1 MRDSELKTF
10 LNTYNFVPFVKEPVR
25 GGAAEK
31 RSGLTGV
38 IRCALTP
45 RTDLFIPNTS
55 NETCAFSKEAHGKV
69 VREFFSYDDLEEKND
84 YDLSTHPAPQKPV
97 LPGSELRGMIRSM
110 YEAFTDSCLSALDI
124 ERPLSSRSSDVK
136 KAGVLKYEKNG
147 GWKLYSAR
155 VYRMDYRGPKDDE
168 EEYDGDYGE
177 FNYYT
182 FEAVGCFE
190 SMENQQKVLVC
201 GEKTYTANQGVWFS
215 YCEDDCY
222 TKQGKKITIY
232 YVNGISDK
240 KTNDCNQ
247 YGYLCIGE
255 EFGNDETKKDDQK
268 SEKKNKNKV
277 EKHNEFIFLPSKNP
291 IESIEDSSQ
300 KKPKKLTSDM
310 ISDAVLRFHQSLNDF
325 YRNPK
330 VNRDQKALYI
340 GRDIP
345 VSPQDGSVFTVWYSA
360 NGGKL
365 YLSPA
370 CLGRDVYYHT
380 LHDFAG
386 EHRPCSQRSN
396 LCEACALF
404 GFVGKEGAA
413 LGSRLRIADA
423 VFAGEQPPVYREPVT
438 LKELSSPKLTSMEM
452 YTKVKGKA
460 NHTPY
465 WNYDFYKLKIYDS
478 KKKKEVWS
486 YQELQKTDIS
496 LNGRKFYYHHP
507 QCSGTK
513 HYALD
518 PKLIDA
524 KKSERVVTVRPLA
537 GEESN
542 RFTFDVYFEHITEN
556 ELQKLLM
563 VLSLFGN
570 DSSHLYKLGM
580 GKPLGLGSV
589 KICVE
594 TVLLRTIDLTREKPY
609 QFAET
614 KDYQAF
620 YQGTMNTEMYEKL
633 FGTAQAVL
641 DQLSDMTDF
650 DYAARLKEAGK
661 ITDDDYVH
669 YPTTTNPNDEG
680 FKWFSNNRTM
690 GGNSGYEQ
698 KLGTDGILCQNEKN
712 KR

>member
-147 GWKLYSAR
+147 GWKLYSAEI
-155 VYRMDYRGPKDDE
+155 YRMDYQKS
-168 EEYDGDYGE
+168 GE
-177 FNYYT
+177 FHPDSEDSAGY
-182 FEAVGCFE
+182 FEKSE
-190 SMENQQKVLVC
+190 S
-201 GEKTYTANQGVWFS
+201 GEKLLKVGNRTYHSNDGVWFS
-215 YCEDDCY
+215 YLNQDVY
-222 TKQGKKITIY
+222 KGGRKIAEHH
-232 YVNGISDK
+232 YVDGISD
-240 KTNDCNQ
+240 TEQGYCDT

-255 EFGNDETKKDDQK
+255 AFGTK
-268 SEKKNKNKV
+268 
-277 EKHNEFIFLPSKNP
+277 KHNEFIFEP
-291 IESIEDSSQ
+291 IKQVDFSTGE
-300 KKPKKLTSDM
+300 

-345 VSPQDGSVFTVWYSA
+345 ISPQDGSVFTVWYSA

-386 EHRPCSQRSN
+386 KHAPCSQRSN

-452 YTKVKGKA
+452 YTRT
-460 NHTPY
+460 NDRSIMS
-465 WNYDFYKLKIYDS
+465 WNYDFYKKNR
-478 KKKKEVWS
+478 KESVEWNPGKD
-486 YQELQKTDIS
+486 LS

-507 QCSGTK
+507 QCSGTE

-570 DSSHLYKLGM
+570 DSNHLYKLGM

-620 YQGTMNTEMYEKL
+620 YQGTMNTEMYKKL
-633 FGTAQAVL
+633 FDTAQAVL

-650 DYAARLKEAGK
+650 DYAARLKKAGK

-698 KLGTDGILCQNEKN
+698 KLGTDGVLRQNEKEQN
-712 KR
+712 TRQQNHRRR